1 LLKQDIIIL
10 PRQQLFLW
18 LTKTELPVSV
28 RHSMKILVIGSGGRE
43 HALTWKLRES
53 GLMEEIYCAPGNA
66 GIAQE
71 AECRPVDAA
80 NPAQILALAEELK
93 ADLTV
98 VGPEAPLVAGVV
110 DEFKRAGRVI
120 VGPTRAAARLEGS
133 KIFSKQFMQR
143 HSIPTAQFKVAE
155 NFDAAVKALAEFSL
169 PVVIKAD
176 GLAAGKGVVIA
187 HTREEAEKTLDDFLR
202 QRSLGS
208 AGERVVLEE
217 ALVGEELSFIVLTD
231 GRAILPLVPTQDHKA
246 VFDNDQGP
254 NTGGMGAYSEDSIL
268 DEPLRA
274 EIIRTV
280 VAPTLVG
287 MAVEG
292 APYQGFLYCGLM
304 LTAEG
309 PKVLEYNV
317 RMGDPEAQPIVMRLR
332 SDLVELL
339 VALSEGRL
347 ATLEPHWSPN
357 PSVCVVLASQGYPG
371 KPEPGKVITGI
382 ETAETRGGVKVFHAG
397 TKFENLQLL
406 STGGRVLGVTATAE
420 DLPSAIACA
429 YTAVSKICF
438 EGIHYRRDIGAKGLR
453 RLASGGRAS
462 IAGEEAGQAPV
473 PRGAC

>member
-1 LLKQDIIIL
+1 
-10 PRQQLFLW
+10 
-18 LTKTELPVSV
+18 
-28 RHSMKILVIGSGGRE
+28 MKILVIGSGGRE

-71 AECRPVDAA
+71 AECRPVDIS
-80 NPAQILALAEELK
+80 NPAQILELTNELK

-110 DEFKRAGRVI
+110 DEFKRAGRMI
-120 VGPTRAAARLEGS
+120 VGPTRAAAQLEGS
-133 KIFSKQFMQR
+133 KIFAKQFMQR
-143 HSIPTAQFKVAE
+143 HSIPTARFKVAE
-155 NFDAAVKALAEFSL
+155 SFDRAIKALGEFGL
-169 PVVIKAD
+169 PVVIKGD
-176 GLAAGKGVVIA
+176 GLAAGKGVVVA
-187 HTREEAEKTLDDFLR
+187 HTREEAEKTLDEFMR
-202 QRSLGS
+202 QRTLGS
-208 AGERVVLEE
+208 AGERVILEE
-217 ALVGEELSFIVLTD
+217 TLVGEELSFIILTD

-268 DEPLRA
+268 DESLRA
-274 EIIRTV
+274 EIIRNI

-292 APYQGFLYCGLM
+292 TPYQGFLYCGLM
-304 LTAEG
+304 LTARG

-339 VALSEGRL
+339 VATNEGRL

-357 PSVCVVLASQGYPG
+357 PSVCVVLASKGYPG
-371 KPEPGKVITGI
+371 RPEVGKVINGVAV
-382 ETAETRGGVKVFHAG
+382 AEAYGGVKVFHAG
-397 TKFENLQLL
+397 TKFQNFQLL

-420 DLPSAIACA
+420 DLPRAIACA
-429 YTAVSKICF
+429 YTAVSKIEF
-438 EGIHYRRDIGAKGLR
+438 EGMHYRRDIGAKGLS
-453 RLASGGRAS
+453 RLSSDCRAELTGES
-462 IAGEEAGQAPV
+462 TEEAAPREV
-473 PRGAC
+473 G

>member
-1 LLKQDIIIL
+1 
-10 PRQQLFLW
+10 
-18 LTKTELPVSV
+18 
-28 RHSMKILVIGSGGRE
+28 MKILVIGSGGRE

-71 AECRPVDAA
+71 AECRPVDVS
-80 NPAQILALAEELK
+80 NPAQILELANEIK

-143 HSIPTAQFKVAE
+143 HSIPTARFKVAE
-155 NFDAAVKALAEFSL
+155 SFDGAVKTLAEFGL

-187 HTREEAEKTLDDFLR
+187 HTQEEAEKALDDFMR
-202 QRSLGS
+202 QRTLGS
-208 AGERVVLEE
+208 AGERVILEE
-217 ALVGEELSFIVLTD
+217 TLVGEELSFIVLTD

-246 VFDNDQGP
+246 VFDDDQGP

-268 DEPLRA
+268 DESLRA
-274 EIIRTV
+274 EILRNI

-292 APYQGFLYCGLM
+292 TPYQGFLYCGLM
-304 LTAEG
+304 LTAQG
-309 PKVLEYNV
+309 PMLLEYNV

-339 VALSEGRL
+339 VALSEDRL

-357 PSVCVVLASQGYPG
+357 PSVCVVLASKGYPG
-371 KPEPGKVITGI
+371 KPEVGKVITGI
-382 ETAETRGGVKVFHAG
+382 DTAETRGGVKVFHAG
-397 TKFENLQLL
+397 TKFENFQLL

-420 DLPSAIACA
+420 DLPRAIACA
-429 YTAVSKICF
+429 YTAVSKIDF
-438 EGIHYRRDIGAKGLR
+438 AGMHYRRDIGAKGLR
-453 RLASGGRAS
+453 RLASDRRARV
-462 IAGEEAGQAPV
+462 AGERTGEPPAPREA
-473 PRGAC
+473 R